1 MDEQVDV
8 LIVGAGPTGL
18 TLGLTLARY
27 GVSFQ
32 IIDRKTTPSDNS
44 RAIGI
49 QPRTIEVFSRLDVAQ
64 EVLER
69 ARTIERG
76 NLYFSGQWTAKLEF
90 SKLVTPY
97 PFVTLL
103 RQNETEEILERA
115 LRNHG
120 HVVKRGETLSS
131 ITQYPSRT
139 IAHLTATDGM
149 TRAVEAKYVVAAD
162 GANSSVRRMLA
173 LPFSGKSFKE
183 AWVLA
188 DLKAD
193 WPISRE
199 EVHIFFSDRGVLEV
213 FPLTDETIRITGNLR
228 TDESFQESDLQEL
241 VEQRSH
247 MPIHIHDVEWFSLFR
262 VHNRMVDT
270 FIHNRIILMGDAAH
284 INSPVGGQGMNTG
297 IADAFNLGWKLW
309 LHLKTGAPHHV
320 VSTYRDERE
329 HVARNVLQTTN
340 IATEMLQTTLPM
352 LLPFQAIGADVFTR
366 VNLVNQKITERIS
379 QLHLSYPNALRLPF
393 RRVAEGKIFPETEI
407 LRTDDGFRTK
417 ISEIAD
423 GRFQVLVFDDG
434 KRDLTSIYDYL
445 NKNQPFIQTITLSKT
460 SRPFFDQGNE
470 LAKSLFMKRGI
481 LVIRPDGYLLHK
493 QHHVRL
499 KPLQDKLAV
508 WLPSS

>member
-139 IAHLTATDGM
+139 IAHLTATDGV

-228 TDESFQESDLQEL
+228 TD
-241 VEQRSH
+241 
-247 MPIHIHDVEWFSLFR
+247 
-262 VHNRMVDT
+262 
-270 FIHNRIILMGDAAH
+270 
-284 INSPVGGQGMNTG
+284 
-297 IADAFNLGWKLW
+297 
-309 LHLKTGAPHHV
+309 
-320 VSTYRDERE
+320 
-329 HVARNVLQTTN
+329 
-340 IATEMLQTTLPM
+340 
-352 LLPFQAIGADVFTR
+352 
-366 VNLVNQKITERIS
+366 
-379 QLHLSYPNALRLPF
+379 
-393 RRVAEGKIFPETEI
+393 
-407 LRTDDGFRTK
+407 
-417 ISEIAD
+417 
-423 GRFQVLVFDDG
+423 
-434 KRDLTSIYDYL
+434 
-445 NKNQPFIQTITLSKT
+445 
-460 SRPFFDQGNE
+460 
-470 LAKSLFMKRGI
+470 
-481 LVIRPDGYLLHK
+481 
-493 QHHVRL
+493 
-499 KPLQDKLAV
+499 
-508 WLPSS
+508 